1 MAGKNSDEDPK
12 NTGCAYGKVNR
23 EKIHG
28 LGKAFDEFKDNE
40 FHALQKTVESIRD
53 ELLSRVPWP
62 VTVLITAM
70 SSLCV
75 GLVVLVLMTMMK

>member
-1 MAGKNSDEDPK
+1 MSGENSGKNSK

-28 LGKAFDEFKDNE
+28 LGRAFDEFKRNE
-40 FHALQKTVESIRD
+40 FHALQKTVENIRD

-62 VTVLITAM
+62 ITVFVTAL

-75 GLVVLVLMTMMK
+75 GLIIFAVMK